1 MKKVLF
7 VVTMIAALGF
17 SVISCNSK
25 SKQETDEKETVLEVQ
40 EISVNKEVGM
50 ESYATIE
57 EAKSRAKKMGCE
69 GYHEIKDGENV
80 RYMPCKAHGD
90 IKSQIEGD
98 EVYAKSHL
106 KEADSDLNNNI
117 EKTDSKIKSHL
128 KEGGDDVK
136 KDIDKAATDVKKEYK
151 KLKDDVEKKN
161 NKETLNPPTP
171 E

>member
-7 VVTMIAALGF
+7 VVTIIAALGF

-25 SKQETDEKETVLEVQ
+25 SKKETEEKENVLEVQ
-40 EISVNKEVGM
+40 KISDNKVAGM

-80 RYMPCKAHGD
+80 RYMPCNAHGD

-98 EVYAKSHL
+98 ESKAKSHL

-136 KDIDKAATDVKKEYK
+136 KEYEKVKG
-151 KLKDDVEKKN
+151 DVEKKKN
-161 NKETLNPPTP
+161 
-171 E
+171 

>member
-7 VVTMIAALGF
+7 IVTIVAALGF

-25 SKQETDEKETVLEVQ
+25 SKKETEEKETVLEVQ
-40 EISVNKEVGM
+40 KISDNKVAGM

-80 RYMPCKAHGD
+80 RYMPCNAHGD

-98 EVYAKSHL
+98 EGKAKSHL
-106 KEADSDLNNNI
+106 KEAGHDL
-117 EKTDSKIKSHL
+117 KK
-128 KEGGDDVK
+128 DVK
-136 KDIDKAATDVKKEYK
+136 KADADVKKEYE
-151 KLKDDVEKKN
+151 KLKGDVEKKS
-161 NKETLNPPTP
+161 NKESK
-171 E
+171 

>member
-7 VVTMIAALGF
+7 VVTIIAALGF

-25 SKQETDEKETVLEVQ
+25 SKKETEEKENVLEVQ
-40 EISVNKEVGM
+40 KISDNKVAGM

-80 RYMPCKAHGD
+80 RYMPCNAHGD

-98 EVYAKSHL
+98 EGKA
-106 KEADSDLNNNI
+106 
-117 EKTDSKIKSHL
+117 KSHL

-136 KDIDKAATDVKKEYK
+136 KVVKKADADVKK
-151 KLKDDVEKKN
+151 
-161 NKETLNPPTP
+161 
-171 E
+171 

>member
-7 VVTMIAALGF
+7 IVTIVAALGF
-17 SVISCNSK
+17 SVISCK
-25 SKQETDEKETVLEVQ
+25 SEAKKETEEKETVLEVQ
-40 EISVNKEVGM
+40 KISDNKVAGM

-80 RYMPCKAHGD
+80 RYMPCNAHGD

-98 EVYAKSHL
+98 EGKA
-106 KEADSDLNNNI
+106 
-117 EKTDSKIKSHL
+117 KSHL

-136 KDIDKAATDVKKEYK
+136 KVVKKADADVKKEYE
-151 KLKDDVEKKN
+151 KLKGDVEKKS
-161 NKETLNPPTP
+161 NKESK
-171 E
+171 

>member
-7 VVTMIAALGF
+7 AVTIIAALGF

-25 SKQETDEKETVLEVQ
+25 SKKETEEKETVLEVQ
-40 EISVNKEVGM
+40 KISDNKVAGM

-80 RYMPCKAHGD
+80 RYMPCNAHGD

-98 EVYAKSHL
+98 EGKA
-106 KEADSDLNNNI
+106 
-117 EKTDSKIKSHL
+117 KSHL

-136 KDIDKAATDVKKEYK
+136 KVVKKADADVKKEYK
-151 KLKDDVEKKN
+151 KLKGDVEKKS
-161 NKETLNPPTP
+161 NKESK
-171 E
+171 

>member
-7 VVTMIAALGF
+7 VVTIIAALGF

-40 EISVNKEVGM
+40 EISVNKEVGI

-80 RYMPCKAHGD
+80 RYMPCNAHGD
-90 IKSQIEGD
+90 IKNQIEGD
-98 EVYAKSHL
+98 EGKA
-106 KEADSDLNNNI
+106 
-117 EKTDSKIKSHL
+117 KSHL